1 MYFNLR
7 PHCISFNQR
16 KTKASTFFV
25 PLGGSKFSSPSPAFA
40 CNIVQRLR
48 PAPSIIY
55 SLTHT
60 PPPPLFSLSLH
71 SIPTRRIPLL
81 CTMYRTF
88 PSSHGAPATVA
99 QLGKY
104 CTEAGGKSRLAGLPL
119 ERGKRK
125 TNNHFWKRKSLPRVH
140 MRLGRQAKVR
150 LRKGDLNI
158 GKARW
163 RETRLFQ

>member
-16 KTKASTFFV
+16 KTKASTIFV

-55 SLTHT
+55 SLTHA

-81 CTMYRTF
+81 CTMYRT
-88 PSSHGAPATVA
+88 SPAATA
-99 QLGKY
+99 LLPPWHNWESTALEQ
-104 CTEAGGKSRLAGLPL
+104 GGKSRLAGLPL

-125 TNNHFWKRKSLPRVH
+125 TNNHFWKKIASH
-140 MRLGRQAKVR
+140 AFTCGLGDKERF
-150 LRKGDLNI
+150 D
-158 GKARW
+158 
-163 RETRLFQ
+163 